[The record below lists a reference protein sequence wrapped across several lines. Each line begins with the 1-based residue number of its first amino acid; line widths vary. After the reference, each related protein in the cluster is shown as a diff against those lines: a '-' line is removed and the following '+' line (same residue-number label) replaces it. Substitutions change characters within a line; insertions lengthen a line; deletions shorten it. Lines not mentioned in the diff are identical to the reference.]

1 MKLKTKILAMVRRQ
15 RLIPERLDMI
25 QEALGRIESRLN
37 ARDAA
42 SGIDPRKRE
51 FKVYSQWGEDGIIDY
66 LVSQIDV
73 PEKSFVE
80 FGVENY
86 TEANTLFLLKHR
98 NWRGLVI
105 DGSAANI
112 DAIHTGQVLWRY
124 DLMADCSFI
133 TTDNINDI
141 IRRNGL
147 AGDLGLLSVDI
158 DGNDYWVWQAID
170 CVNPRIIVAE
180 YNSLFGP
187 RALISTPYRAD
198 FYRTNADP
206 SNMYYGA
213 SIAALTHLARTRGYT
228 LVAGN
233 SAGNNVFFVRND
245 CLGSLKPQ
253 TVEQAYVQ
261 AAFREA
267 RGPEGEIKFMTFA
280 QRQQAIG
287 HHPVVDVVSGR
298 QMSLKEAL

>member
-1 MKLKTKILAMVRRQ
+1 DA
-15 RLIPERLDMI
+15 I

-37 ARDAA
+37 AQRTDV
-42 SGIDPRKRE
+42 DPRSRE
-51 FKVYSQWGEDGIIDY
+51 FKVYSQWGEDGIIEY
-66 LVSQIDV
+66 LVSQV
-73 PEKSFVE
+73 PVESKSFVE

-86 TEANTLFLLKHR
+86 TEANTIFLLKHR

-105 DGSAANI
+105 DGSPEHI
-112 DAIHTGQVLWRY
+112 ESVRRGQVLWRH

-141 IRRNGL
+141 IRRNGF
-147 AGDLGLLSVDI
+147 AGELGLLSVDI

-170 CVNPRIIVAE
+170 CVQPRIVIAE
-180 YNSLFGP
+180 YNSLFGST
-187 RALISTPYRAD
+187 AAISTPYRAD

-213 SIAALTHLARTRGYT
+213 SIAALTHLAALKGYT

-233 SAGNNVFFVRND
+233 SAGNNVFYVRND
-245 CLGSLKPQ
+245 CLGALRPQ
-253 TVEQAYVQ
+253 TIAEAYVP

-267 RGPEGEIKFMTFA
+267 RGATGEVLHLSFA
-280 QRQQAIG
+280 QRQGAIG
-287 HHPVVDVVSGR
+287 HLPVVDVVTGKLGP
-298 QMSLKEAL
+298 LKEAL